1 MCSAH
6 FRFYAI
12 LQCKYPYVCVCF
24 YETQVCVFMKRKCV
38 FCFRYNVFE
47 ITVGGLPTIAVP
59 GFATSLNGLKDLK
72 HKSITRCSPMLFI
85 LDLVFRRPN
94 ICYPKGPS
102 PPFFFPFFGPMCFF
116 FFLIFIIII
125 IFSKGH
131 NLQRSQLGSHGNAK
145 DNYIYTYL
153 IGRRE

>member
-12 LQCKYPYVCVCF
+12 LQCKYPYVCVC
-24 YETQVCVFMKRKCV
+24 VCVFMKRKCV

-72 HKSITRCSPMLFI
+72 HKSITRCSPMLLI

-102 PPFFFPFFGPMCFF
+102 LFFFGPMCFF
-116 FFLIFIIII
+116 FF
-125 IFSKGH
+125 FSKGRCVS
-131 NLQRSQLGSHGNAK
+131 LVAQLATITIRKPWKCQRQL
-145 DNYIYTYL
+145 YIYIY
-153 IGRRE
+153 IYI

>member
-1 MCSAH
+1 M
-6 FRFYAI
+6 
-12 LQCKYPYVCVCF
+12 
-24 YETQVCVFMKRKCV
+24 

-47 ITVGGLPTIAVP
+47 ITVGGLPTIAAP
-59 GFATSLNGLKDLK
+59 GFATSLNELKDLK
-72 HKSITRCSPMLFI
+72 HKSITRCSPMLLI
-85 LDLVFRRPN
+85 LDLVFPRPN

-102 PPFFFPFFGPMCFF
+102 PPPFFFSLFWADVFFF

-145 DNYIYTYL
+145 DNYIYIY
-153 IGRRE
+153 IYI

>member
-12 LQCKYPYVCVCF
+12 LQCKYPYVCVCVCVC
-24 YETQVCVFMKRKCV
+24 VCVFMKPKCV

-59 GFATSLNGLKDLK
+59 GFATSLNELKDLK
-72 HKSITRCSPMLFI
+72 HKSITRCSPMLLI

-102 PPFFFPFFGPMCFF
+102 PFFPFLGRCVFF
-116 FFLIFIIII
+116 FFFN
-125 IFSKGH
+125 F
-131 NLQRSQLGSHGNAK
+131 
-145 DNYIYTYL
+145 YYYYFF
-153 IGRRE
+153 